1 MIWAIIF
8 GVAFILSVIAI
19 VCLVIGYWKMIIELG
34 GKDDN

>member
-19 VCLVIGYWKMIIELG
+19 VCLTIEYWKTIIDLG
-34 GKDDN
+34 DKDDN